1 MRDENFYQVKLNVSN
16 LDFTSSKLK
25 QIKFVPINCQYSL
38 INQQSTTFVNNYTNL
53 RSSEDISFTI
63 DFMTLAPYCGE
74 TTFFNQLSPDQF
86 VFDVSPQLRLQPV
99 LRVQSVSSSQVRVTI
114 PKEEQYKFDA
124 PSSLMNRNNG
134 FKIIVG
140 VKLTN
145 KVYMANVENKELT
158 F

>member
-1 MRDENFYQVKLNVSN
+1 
-16 LDFTSSKLK
+16 
-25 QIKFVPINCQYSL
+25 
-38 INQQSTTFVNNYTNL
+38 
-53 RSSEDISFTI
+53 
-63 DFMTLAPYCGE
+63 MTLAPYCGE